1 MKKILFISSSRADY
15 GLLRNVILE
24 TKNKKNAKIF
34 IMVTGSHLS
43 GDFGKTVNEIREDGL
58 EKYIIKKNIL
68 RKNFSEK
75 DIANYISQSILS
87 TSDVLLKTKPDVV
100 VILGDRYELL
110 GGAISAMSHRVPIA
124 HIHGGETTL
133 GAIDDSIRHSISKFS
148 HLHFPIHE
156 DYKKRLMQ
164 LGENP
169 KTIFNFGGLGA
180 YSITK
185 IKFIPKIQLE
195 KDLKIKLNKKIFI
208 ITFHPTTLEKNMS
221 SHQIAN
227 VLFALKKFKNTIK
240 IFTSP
245 NMDHENK
252 IILNK
257 ILKFTKSDK
266 NSFFFKSLGHKRYI
280 SLMKISDIVIG
291 NSSSGVLET
300 PSLGIPTVN
309 IGSRQEGRILAK
321 NVMNSD
327 FDKKN
332 IISKIN
338 FCLNINK
345 KNLQKIKSPF
355 FKPNTPNKISDKIL
369 KFNYDIKKKFYDFT
383 QIIEK

>member
-24 TKNKKNAKIF
+24 TKSKKNTKTF

-43 GDFGKTVNEIREDGL
+43 ENFGNTISEIKEDKL

-68 RKNFSEK
+68 KMKFSEK
-75 DIANYISQSILS
+75 DIASYISQSILS
-87 TSDVLLKTKPDVV
+87 TSDILQKIKPNVV

-110 GGAISAMSHRVPIA
+110 GCAISAMSYRLPIA

-156 DYKKRLMQ
+156 KYKKRLIQ
-164 LGENP
+164 LGESP
-169 KTIFNFGGLGA
+169 KTIFNYGGLGA
-180 YSITK
+180 HSITK
-185 IKFIPKIQLE
+185 TKFIPKSELE
-195 KDLKIKLNKKIFI
+195 KDLKIRLNKKILI

-221 SHQIAN
+221 NYQITN
-227 VLFALKKFKNTIK
+227 ILFVLKKFKNFIK
-240 IFTSP
+240 ILTSP

-252 IILNK
+252 AILNK
-257 ILKFTKSDK
+257 ILKFIKTEK
-266 NSFFFKSLGHKRYI
+266 NSYFFKSLGHKKYI
-280 SLMKISDIVIG
+280 SLMKISDVIIG

-321 NVMNSD
+321 NVINSGY
-327 FDKKN
+327 DKKS
-332 IISKIN
+332 IFSKIN
-338 FCLNINK
+338 FCLAADK
-345 KNLQKIKSPF
+345 KYLKKIKSPF
-355 FKPNTPNKISDKIL
+355 LKPNTPKMISNKIL
-369 KFNYDIKKKFYDFT
+369 NFNYDIKKKFYDL
-383 QIIEK
+383 K

>member
-15 GLLRNVILE
+15 GLLRNVILK
-24 TKNKKNAKIF
+24 TKDKKNAKIF

-43 GDFGKTVNEIREDGL
+43 KNFGKTISEIKDDRL

-68 RKNFSEK
+68 KDRFSEK
-75 DIANYISQSILS
+75 DIANYVSQAILS
-87 TSDVLLKTKPDVV
+87 TSKILQKIKPNVI

-110 GGAISAMSHRVPIA
+110 GCAISAMSHRVPIA

-156 DYKKRLMQ
+156 KYKNRLIQ
-164 LGENP
+164 LGEDP
-169 KTIFNFGGLGA
+169 KTIFNYGGLGA
-180 YSITK
+180 FAIAKT
-185 IKFIPKIQLE
+185 KFIPKSELE
-195 KDLKIKLNKKIFI
+195 KDLKIKLDKKILI

-221 SHQIAN
+221 NHQITN
-227 VLFALKKFKNTIK
+227 VLFALKKFKNFIK

-252 IILNK
+252 VILNK
-257 ILKFTKSDK
+257 ILKFTKTEK
-266 NSFFFKSLGHKRYI
+266 NSYFFKSLGHKRYI
-280 SLMKISDIVIG
+280 SLMKISDVIIG
-291 NSSSGVLET
+291 NSSSGVIET
-300 PSLGIPTVN
+300 PSLGTPTVN

-321 NVMNSD
+321 NIVSSD
-327 FDKKN
+327 YDKKS

-338 FCLNINK
+338 FCISVDK
-345 KNLQKIKSPF
+345 KNLKIIKSPF
-355 FKPNTPNKISDKIL
+355 FKPNTPSMISEKIL
-369 KFNYDIKKKFYDFT
+369 KFNYNIKKKFYDLS
-383 QIIEK
+383 